1 MSRGATGDAGGRS
14 PMAST
19 APSTA
24 ANTTPAPDRRGTTPS
39 PGRTEPRHRPGPAAL
54 LVVLWLLLLPFTHH
68 YVNPDGPAYAEVA
81 ARWADGSWASAINA
95 YWGPL
100 LSWLAAPLLVVGVP
114 GILAL
119 RLVLLGGALAV
130 LPAVRRLAHRAGAS
144 DGATEAVRLGLAPF
158 LVYNALFGLYP
169 DVLLAAALLWSLE
182 FALRREGLAD
192 LRHPATAGVLSGV
205 AYLARAY
212 AVPVVLVVLPLVA
225 LLHRRGLP
233 QPTWHAVR
241 RWLGAAGGAF
251 LLVVGAWSVVLSV
264 SYGTPTFST
273 SAGFNAQLVAPGSAG
288 NPYNVRGL
296 YEPPDDEVVS
306 AWIEPS
312 QLPVPLRSGASS
324 LDERPD
330 GEGAGDGVTG
340 AVRDRIER
348 VVANA
353 RIVVGSLLR
362 RGLPIVALVAVAV
375 LALVR
380 RRELPTPAFVAPL
393 LLGAVAVG
401 GLTLIIAIERYTW
414 IAVLAA
420 APIAAVGLDR
430 LLVGRRQR
438 GLPVAAVVLV
448 GVMFVTSVHGLLP
461 RVGAMS
467 EVTRVARTIG
477 DEPVLPGRVATVD
490 GWQETHRLCAVVGCQ
505 YLGRPESRDADAAAA
520 ELAAAGVDHLVV
532 WDGDEGELP
541 GLPEVTG
548 ERELTVF
555 AVTDDGLQPTYRVG
569 DLLVPIDG

>member
-1 MSRGATGDAGGRS
+1 
-14 PMAST
+14 MAST
-19 APSTA
+19 APATA
-24 ANTTPAPDRRGTTPS
+24 ATTTDRHGAPS
-39 PGRTEPRHRPGPAAL
+39 PVRTGPRHRPGPAAL
-54 LVVLWLLLLPFTHH
+54 LAVLWLLLLPFTHH

-81 ARWADGSWASAINA
+81 ARWADGSWAEAINA

-100 LSWLAAPLLVVGVP
+100 LSWLAAPLVAVGVS

-130 LPAVRRLAHRAGAS
+130 LPVVRRLAHRAGAS
-144 DGATEAVRLGLAPF
+144 DGATEAVRLGLVPF
-158 LVYNALFGLYP
+158 LVYTALFGLYP
-169 DVLLAAALLWSLE
+169 DVLFAAALLWSLE
-182 FALRREGLAD
+182 FAVRGSGLRDPRWPAVAGALA
-192 LRHPATAGVLSGV
+192 GV

-212 AVPVVLVVLPLVA
+212 AVPVVLVVFPLIA
-225 LLHRRGLP
+225 LLHRWG
-233 QPTWHAVR
+233 PTRPPWPTVR
-241 RWLGAAGGAF
+241 RWLGAALGTF
-251 LLVVGAWSVVLSV
+251 LLVVGAWSTVLSV

-312 QLPVPLRSGASS
+312 QLPVPLRSGVAS
-324 LDERPD
+324 LDDRP
-330 GEGAGDGVTG
+330 GEGPSDGLTD
-340 AVRDRIER
+340 AVGDRIGR

-362 RGLPIVALVAVAV
+362 RGLPIVALVAVA
-375 LALVR
+375 ALGFVR
-380 RRELPTPAFVAPL
+380 RREMPSVAVVAPL
-393 LLGAVAVG
+393 LTGAVAVG

-420 APIAAVGLDR
+420 APTAAVGLDR
-430 LLVGRRQR
+430 LLAGRRQR
-438 GLPVAAVVLV
+438 GLPIAAVVLV

-477 DEPVLPGRVATVD
+477 DEPVLAGRVATVD
-490 GWQETHRLCAVVGCQ
+490 RWQETHRLCADVGCQ
-505 YLGRPESRDADAAAA
+505 YLGRPEARDADAAAS

-532 WDGDEGELP
+532 WSGDEDDLP
-541 GLPEVTG
+541 GLPEVDG
-548 ERELTVF
+548 DRELTVF
-555 AVTDDGLQPTYRVG
+555 AVTEDGLQPTYRVG
-569 DLLVPIDG
+569 DLLVPTEG

>member
-1 MSRGATGDAGGRS
+1 
-14 PMAST
+14 MAST
-19 APSTA
+19 APATA
-24 ANTTPAPDRRGTTPS
+24 ATTTDRHGAPS
-39 PGRTEPRHRPGPAAL
+39 PVRTGPRHRPGPAAL
-54 LVVLWLLLLPFTHH
+54 LAVLWLLLLPFTHH

-81 ARWADGSWASAINA
+81 ARWADGSWAEAINA

-100 LSWLAAPLLVVGVP
+100 LSWLAAPLVAVGVS

-130 LPAVRRLAHRAGAS
+130 LPVVRRLAHRAGAS
-144 DGATEAVRLGLAPF
+144 DGATEAVRLGLVPF
-158 LVYNALFGLYP
+158 LVYTALFGLYP
-169 DVLLAAALLWSLE
+169 DVLFAAALLWSLE
-182 FALRREGLAD
+182 FAVRGSGLRDPRWPAVAGALA
-192 LRHPATAGVLSGV
+192 GV

-212 AVPVVLVVLPLVA
+212 AVPVVLVVFPLIA
-225 LLHRRGLP
+225 LLHRWG
-233 QPTWHAVR
+233 PTRPPWPTVR
-241 RWLGAAGGAF
+241 RWLGAALGTF
-251 LLVVGAWSVVLSV
+251 LLVVGAWSTVLSV

-312 QLPVPLRSGASS
+312 QLPVPLRSGVAS
-324 LDERPD
+324 LDDRP
-330 GEGAGDGVTG
+330 GEGPSDGLTD
-340 AVRDRIER
+340 AVGDRIGR

-362 RGLPIVALVAVAV
+362 RGLPIVALVAVA
-375 LALVR
+375 ALGFVR
-380 RRELPTPAFVAPL
+380 RREMPSVAVVASL
-393 LLGAVAVG
+393 LTGAVAVG

-420 APIAAVGLDR
+420 APTAAVGLDR
-430 LLVGRRQR
+430 LLAGRRQR
-438 GLPVAAVVLV
+438 GLPIAAVVLV

-477 DEPVLPGRVATVD
+477 DEPVLAGRVATVD
-490 GWQETHRLCAVVGCQ
+490 RWQETHRLCADVGCQ
-505 YLGRPESRDADAAAA
+505 YLGRPEARDADAAAS

-532 WDGDEGELP
+532 WSGDEDDLP
-541 GLPEVTG
+541 GLPEVDG
-548 ERELTVF
+548 DRELTVF
-555 AVTDDGLQPTYRVG
+555 AVTEDGLQPTYRVG
-569 DLLVPIDG
+569 DLLVPTEG

>member
-1 MSRGATGDAGGRS
+1 
-14 PMAST
+14 MAST
-19 APSTA
+19 APATA
-24 ANTTPAPDRRGTTPS
+24 ATTTDRHGAPS
-39 PGRTEPRHRPGPAAL
+39 PVRTGPRHRPGPAAL
-54 LVVLWLLLLPFTHH
+54 LAVLWLLLLPFTHH

-81 ARWADGSWASAINA
+81 ARWADGSWAEAINA

-100 LSWLAAPLLVVGVP
+100 LSWLAAPLVAVGVS

-130 LPAVRRLAHRAGAS
+130 LPVVRRLAHRAGAS
-144 DGATEAVRLGLAPF
+144 DGATEAVRLGLVPF
-158 LVYNALFGLYP
+158 LVYTALFGLYP
-169 DVLLAAALLWSLE
+169 DVLFAAALLWSLE
-182 FALRREGLAD
+182 FAVRGSGLRDPRWPAVAGALA
-192 LRHPATAGVLSGV
+192 GV

-212 AVPVVLVVLPLVA
+212 AVPVVLVVFPLIA
-225 LLHRRGLP
+225 LLHRWG
-233 QPTWHAVR
+233 PTRPPWPTVR
-241 RWLGAAGGAF
+241 RWLGAALGTF
-251 LLVVGAWSVVLSV
+251 LLVVGAWSTVLSV

-312 QLPVPLRSGASS
+312 QLPVPLRSGVAS
-324 LDERPD
+324 LDDRP
-330 GEGAGDGVTG
+330 GEGPSDGLTD
-340 AVRDRIER
+340 AVGDRIGR

-362 RGLPIVALVAVAV
+362 RGLPIVALVAVA
-375 LALVR
+375 ALGFVR
-380 RRELPTPAFVAPL
+380 RREMPSVAVVAPL
-393 LLGAVAVG
+393 LTGAVAVG

-420 APIAAVGLDR
+420 APAAAVGLDR
-430 LLVGRRQR
+430 LLAGRRQR
-438 GLPVAAVVLV
+438 GLPIAAVVLV

-477 DEPVLPGRVATVD
+477 DEPVLAGRVATVD
-490 GWQETHRLCAVVGCQ
+490 RWQETHRLCADVGCQ
-505 YLGRPESRDADAAAA
+505 YLGRPEARDADAAAS

-532 WDGDEGELP
+532 WSGDEDDLP
-541 GLPEVTG
+541 GLPEVDG
-548 ERELTVF
+548 DRELTVF
-555 AVTDDGLQPTYRVG
+555 AVTEDGLQPTYRVG
-569 DLLVPIDG
+569 DLLVPTEG

>member
-1 MSRGATGDAGGRS
+1 
-14 PMAST
+14 MAS
-19 APSTA
+19 PVPPA
-24 ANTTPAPDRRGTTPS
+24 AATTTPARDHLGTPS
-39 PGRTEPRHRPGPAAL
+39 PGRTGPRHRPGPAAL

-100 LSWLAAPLLVVGVP
+100 LSWLTAPLLAVGVP
-114 GILAL
+114 QILAL

-130 LPAVRRLAHRAGAS
+130 LPVVRRLAHRAGAS

-169 DVLLAAALLWSLE
+169 DVLFAAALLWSLE
-182 FALRREGLAD
+182 FAVRETGLRDPRWPAIAGALA
-192 LRHPATAGVLSGV
+192 GV

-225 LLHRRGLP
+225 LLHRWGPMRP
-233 QPTWHAVR
+233 PWPTVR
-241 RWLGAAGGAF
+241 RWLGTALGTF
-251 LLVVGAWSVVLSV
+251 LLVVGTWSTVLSI

-312 QLPVPLRSGASS
+312 QLPVPLRSGVSS
-324 LDERPD
+324 LDDRPGEEPSD
-330 GEGAGDGVTG
+330 GLAE
-340 AVRDRIER
+340 AVRDRITR

-362 RGLPIVALVAVAV
+362 RGLPIVGLVAVAAV
-375 LALVR
+375 ALVR
-380 RRELPTPAFVAPL
+380 RRELPNVAVAAPL
-393 LLGAVAVG
+393 VTGAVAVG

-420 APIAAVGLDR
+420 APVAAVGLDR
-430 LLVGRRQR
+430 LLEGRRKR
-438 GLPVAAVVLV
+438 GLAIAAVVLV
-448 GVMFVTSVHGLLP
+448 GVTLLTSLHGLLP
-461 RVGAMS
+461 RVGAMT
-467 EVTRVARTIG
+467 EVTRAARTIG

-490 GWQETHRLCAVVGCQ
+490 RWQETHRLCAEVGCQ
-505 YLGRPESRDADAAAA
+505 YLGRPEARDADAAAA

-532 WDGDEGELP
+532 WDGDEAQLP
-541 GLPEVTG
+541 GLPEVDG

-555 AVTDDGLQPTYRVG
+555 AVTDDGLRPTYRVG
-569 DLLVPIDG
+569 ELLLPVDG

>member
-1 MSRGATGDAGGRS
+1 MPRGATGDHDGRPATAS
-14 PMAST
+14 ST
-19 APSTA
+19 ASPAAVRVPST
-24 ANTTPAPDRRGTTPS
+24 RRPERSTR
-39 PGRTEPRHRPGPAAL
+39 GRTGPRHRPGPAVL
-54 LVVLWLLLLPFTHH
+54 LTVLWLLLLPFTHH

-81 ARWADGSWASAINA
+81 ARWADGSWAAAVNA

-100 LSWLAAPLLVVGVP
+100 LSWLAAPLLAVGVP
-114 GILAL
+114 EILAL
-119 RLVLLGGALAV
+119 RLVLLGGALTV
-130 LPAVRRLAHRAGAS
+130 LPVVRRLAHRAGAS

-169 DVLLAAALLWSLE
+169 DVLLASALLWSLE
-182 FALRREGLAD
+182 FALRREGLTD
-192 LRHPATAGVLSGV
+192 LRHPITAGLLAGV

-212 AVPVVLVVLPLVA
+212 AVPVALVVLPLLA
-225 LLHRRGLP
+225 LLHRWGPAR
-233 QPTWHAVR
+233 PTWHEVR

-251 LLVVGAWSVVLSV
+251 LLVVGAWSTVLSV

-312 QLPVPLRSGASS
+312 QLPVPLRSGVAS
-324 LDERPD
+324 LDDRP
-330 GEGAGDGVTG
+330 GEGPSDGLTD
-340 AVRDRIER
+340 AVGDRIGR

-362 RGLPIVALVAVAV
+362 RGLPIVALVAVA
-375 LALVR
+375 ALGFVR
-380 RRELPTPAFVAPL
+380 RREMPSVAVVAPL
-393 LLGAVAVG
+393 LTGAVAVG

-461 RVGAMS
+461 RVGAMAD
-467 EVTRVARTIG
+467 VTRAARAIG

-490 GWQETHRLCAVVGCQ
+490 RWQETHRLCAVVGCQ
-505 YLGRPESRDADAAAA
+505 YLGRPEARDADAAAA

-532 WDGDEGELP
+532 WDGDEDELP

-555 AVTDDGLQPTYRVG
+555 AVTSDGLLPTYRVG
-569 DLLVPIDG
+569 DLLRPVED